1 MRIMKAA
8 QIAQYGDAGVIRIA
22 ADARKPTAGEGQ
34 VLVEVRAA
42 SLNPVDSAIRQG
54 YMHTMA
60 PLQFPATLGFDMA
73 GVVVGVGPGVGG
85 YRTGDKVWGLAS
97 ILAGGTGAFAEFAA
111 VPIASIGRA
120 PSGLTFAEAASLP
133 LAGVSAL
140 QGIHEVLKP
149 GPNRKIL
156 ITGGSGGIGS
166 LAIQMARALGAYVAT
181 TCRGGSL
188 EFVNKL
194 GADVIIDLE
203 KESPASRLKDFDL
216 VLDTVGGEIYKAAF
230 AVLRKGGSI
239 FSLAA
244 QPDTELA
251 AKRGVKTGSLR
262 TEVTTARLDRLS
274 ELVTAGAVKPHI
286 YRTYPLAEVQEAFR
300 AREAGKVR
308 GKIVLLIGEQG

>member
-1 MRIMKAA
+1 MTVMKAA
-8 QIAQYGDAGVIRIA
+8 QIAQYGDAGVVRIA
-22 ADARKPTAGEGQ
+22 ADARKPSAGEGQ

-42 SLNPVDSAIRQG
+42 SLNPVDSMIRQG
-54 YMHTMA
+54 YMHAMA
-60 PLQFPATLGFDMA
+60 PLQFPATLGFDLA
-73 GVVVGVGPGVGG
+73 GVVVGVGPGVSG

-97 ILAGGTGAFAEFAA
+97 IQAGGTGAFAEFAA
-111 VPIASIGRA
+111 VPVASIGKA
-120 PSGLTFAEAASLP
+120 PPGLTFAEAASLP
-133 LAGVSAL
+133 FAGVSAL

-166 LAIQMARALGAYVAT
+166 LAIQMARALGAYVAA

-188 EFVNKL
+188 EFVKKL
-194 GADVIIDLE
+194 GADMIIDLD
-203 KESPASRLKDFDL
+203 KDSLASRLKDFDL
-216 VLDTVGGEIYKAAF
+216 ALDTVGGEVYKAAF
-230 AVLRKGGSI
+230 AVLRQGGSI
-239 FSLAA
+239 FTLAA

-251 AKRGVKTGSLR
+251 AKRGVNAGALR

-274 ELVTAGAVKPHI
+274 ELVTAGAVKPHVH
-286 YRTYPLAEVQEAFR
+286 RTYPLAEVQEAFR